1 MLASVIALA
10 ACGQPSVAGESS
22 ALPELGAA
30 VYAAECVACHGG
42 RDGQGALAGAP
53 PHGPG
58 GHTWHHPDAQ
68 LQEII
73 LKGGPFE
80 MPGFRD
86 RLSEREVEAVLAY
99 IKTWWTDEQ
108 RAVQADIS
116 ARYAQA
122 AAP

>member
-1 MLASVIALA
+1 MSLA
-10 ACGQPSVAGESS
+10 ACGQPSGAVESA

-42 RDGQGALAGAP
+42 RDGRGALAGAP
-53 PHGPG
+53 PHGPS
-58 GHTWHHPDAQ
+58 GHTWHHPDGQ
-68 LQEII
+68 LQETI
-73 LKGGPFE
+73 LNGGPFE

-86 RLSEREVEAVLAY
+86 QLSGREVEAVLAY
-99 IKTWWTDEQ
+99 MKTWWTDEQ